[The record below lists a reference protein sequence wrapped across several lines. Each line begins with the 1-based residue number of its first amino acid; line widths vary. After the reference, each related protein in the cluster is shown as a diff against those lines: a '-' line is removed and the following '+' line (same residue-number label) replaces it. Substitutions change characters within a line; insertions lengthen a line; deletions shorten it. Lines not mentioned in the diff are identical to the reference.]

1 MRIAN
6 VKWEVLS
13 IGLILL
19 LGCSSTPSSRELS
32 TNPSQPGHWKY
43 RNHPFLFADRAS
55 IARAKERI
63 ETEAWAKEVF
73 DEIVRKADG
82 ILSEPIEIP
91 PQGGQWNHHYVCKK
105 CGTRL
110 SYKEWKHLCP
120 RCGKEYSGWPYDE
133 VIAGRKHRSN
143 LAAVETLGWAY
154 ALTGKE
160 AYAEYA
166 RALLMMYADAYTS
179 YPFHDYQGGTLSKG
193 ARLLAQTLDESTAI
207 IGTIAGYDL
216 VYASP
221 AWTDADREKV
231 EEGFFREVAKTI
243 QRNDMGV
250 SNWQSWHNAALSSI
264 GYCLGDERLVSDA
277 IEGKSGFRFQMKNS
291 VLKDGFW
298 YEGSPSYHFYSL
310 DALRWTALGAQR
322 AGTDLVHGDA
332 FRAMFLAP
340 TRYLFPDFSYPAVND
355 SDCFPISDFSGL
367 YEIAYAW
374 YVDPVY
380 AMAAAKGKR
389 NSIEALF
396 WGADALPSGKSES
409 LWEPVSDS
417 PGVGGAILTQGEPP
431 LSCHIHYGPHGG
443 YHGHPDKLALIVFA
457 RGEVIA
463 PDPSRV
469 AYASPLQEG
478 WYKTTLA
485 HNTLVVDRKN
495 QKPAEARSVRFF
507 AADRLSAVQAEC
519 PGAYPG
525 VDLIRT
531 TAVTPGYLL
540 DLFIAKS
547 DSPRVYD
554 LPFHFDGEL
563 KNAPE
568 TAPCAPLGDQDGY
581 QYLEEISS
589 ASSGSSW
596 SAEFQQSNKSRF
608 RFSLLGNPPSTV
620 YLASGLT
627 GNPPRRIPL
636 VLASQTGTTAQFL
649 SLIEPF
655 ENAPSIEKI
664 ETEEFERAGKQ
675 WIRVTLYGK
684 SSTDMIEV
692 LKPELPLDKEETF
705 VTFQRKGR

>member
-1 MRIAN
+1 M
-6 VKWEVLS
+6 
-13 IGLILL
+13 
-19 LGCSSTPSSRELS
+19 GCSSTPTSRE
-32 TNPSQPGHWKY
+32 QPADHPQSAHWKD
-43 RNHPFLFADRAS
+43 RKHPFLFADHAS
-55 IARAKERI
+55 IARAKKRI
-63 ETEAWAKEVF
+63 ATEAWAKEVF
-73 DEIVRKADG
+73 EEIVQKADA
-82 ILSEPIEIP
+82 ILSAPIEIP
-91 PQGGQWNHHYVCKK
+91 AQGGQWSHHYVCKE

-110 SYKEWKHLCP
+110 SFTHGKHLCP
-120 RCGKEYSGWPYDE
+120 HCGKEYSGWPYDE

-166 RALLMMYADAYTS
+166 KALLTKYADAYTS

-193 ARLLAQTLDESTAI
+193 ARLLAQTLDESTVI
-207 IGTIAGYDL
+207 IGTVAGYDL
-216 VYASP
+216 VYSSP
-221 AWTDADREKV
+221 AWSDAERRKV
-231 EEGFFREVAKTI
+231 EDGFFREVARTI

-264 GYCLGDERLVSDA
+264 GYCLGDEGLVSDA
-277 IEGKSGFRFQMKNS
+277 IDGKSGFRFQMRKS

-298 YEGSPSYHFYSL
+298 YEGSPAYHFYSL
-310 DALRWTALGAQR
+310 NALRWTALGAQR
-322 AGTDLVHGDA
+322 AGTDLVPIDA

-340 TRYLFPDFSYPAVND
+340 TRYLFPDFTFPAVND
-355 SDCFPISDFSGL
+355 SDRFSISKFSGL

-374 YVDPVY
+374 YGDPVY
-380 AMAAAKGKR
+380 AMAAGKGKR

-396 WGADALPSGKSES
+396 WGADSLPVEKNES
-409 LWEPVSDS
+409 LGEPVSDS
-417 PGVGGAILTQGEPP
+417 PGVGGAILTQGKPP
-431 LSCHIHYGPHGG
+431 LSFHIHYGPHGG

-457 RGEVIA
+457 QGGVIA

-485 HNTLVVDRKN
+485 HNTLVVDRRN

-507 AADRLSAVQAEC
+507 TTDRLSAVQAEC
-519 PGAYPG
+519 PDAYPG
-525 VDLIRT
+525 VDLVRT

-547 DSPRVYD
+547 DSPHVYD

-568 TAPCAPLGDQDGY
+568 TKPCAPSSDQDGY
-581 QYLEEISS
+581 QYLEAMSS
-589 ASSGSSW
+589 ASSSSTW
-596 SAEFQQSNKSRF
+596 SAEFRQSNKNRF
-608 RFSLLGNPPSTV
+608 QFSLVGNPPSTV

-664 ETEEFERAGKQ
+664 ETEEFERADKQ
-675 WIRVTLYGK
+675 WIRVTLFGK
-684 SSTDMIEV
+684 SEPDTIEI
-692 LKPELPLDKEETF
+692 LKPELPLDAEEAF

>member
-1 MRIAN
+1 
-6 VKWEVLS
+6 LS

-19 LGCSSTPSSRELS
+19 AGCSSTPSSRGLPTDHPQS
-32 TNPSQPGHWKY
+32 AHWKE
-43 RNHPFLFADRAS
+43 RKHPFLFADRES
-55 IARAKERI
+55 ITRAKERI
-63 ETEAWAKEVF
+63 ATEAWAKEVF

-91 PQGGQWNHHYVCKK
+91 AQGGQWSHHYVCKE
-105 CGTRL
+105 CGTHL
-110 SYKEWKHLCP
+110 AFTEGKHLCP
-120 RCGKEYSGWPYDE
+120 HCGKEYSGWPYNE

-154 ALTGKE
+154 ALTGEE

-166 RALLMMYADAYTS
+166 KALLIQYAEAYTS
-179 YPFHDYQGGTLSKG
+179 YPFHDYQGGTLPRG

-207 IGTIAGYDL
+207 IGTVAGYDL

-221 AWTDADREKV
+221 AWTDADRRKV
-231 EEGFFREVAKTI
+231 EDRFFREVAKTI

-264 GYCLGDERLVSDA
+264 GYCLGDEQLVSDA
-277 IEGKSGFRFQMKNS
+277 IDGKSGFRFQMKNS

-322 AGTDLVHGDA
+322 AGTDLVNIDA

-340 TRYLFPDFSYPAVND
+340 TRYLFPDFTFPTVND
-355 SDCFPISDFSGL
+355 SDRFPISNFSGL

-374 YVDPVY
+374 YGDPVY

-389 NSIEALF
+389 DSIEALF
-396 WGADALPSGKSES
+396 WGADSLPVEKSGSF
-409 LWEPVSDS
+409 WQAVSDS

-495 QKPAEARSVRFF
+495 QKPAKARSVRFF

-531 TAVTPGYLL
+531 TTVTPGYLL

-547 DSPRVYD
+547 DSPHVYD

-563 KNAPE
+563 KNALE
-568 TAPCAPLGDQDGY
+568 TAPCAPLGDQNGY

-589 ASSGSSW
+589 ASSSSSW

-608 RFSLLGNPPSTV
+608 RFSLVGTPSSPG
-620 YLASGLT
+620 YLAWGLT
-627 GNPPRRIPL
+627 DNPPRRIPR
-636 VLASQTGTTAQFL
+636 VLASQTGTTARFL

-664 ETEEFERAGKQ
+664 ETEEFEADGKQ
-675 WIRVTLYGK
+675 WIRVTLSGK
-684 SSTDMIEV
+684 SETDTIEI
-692 LKPELPLDKEETF
+692 LKPELPLDKEEKF
-705 VTFQRKGR
+705 VTFQRRGR